1 MFAIAW
7 TGRRHPKNLIT
18 QGGVRCLR
26 ALLIQGLQGLQKSPK
41 ASHDLMRPA
50 IKPSFSGLAS
60 RSVSPDQLRQ
70 QIAELYSTPAMAAST
85 ASMSAP
91 KSRPSEAA
99 PAPGE
104 TLGQPSPFS
113 WQSLGSLLTPF
124 LRSRMPAASGDPTMM
139 FPLGNDPR
147 PLMIRFL
154 SN

>member
-26 ALLIQGLQGLQKSPK
+26 ALLIQGLQKSPK
-41 ASHDLMRPA
+41 ACHDLMRSA
-50 IKPSFSGLAS
+50 IKPSFSRLAT

-104 TLGQPSPFS
+104 TLGQPGPFS

-124 LRSRMPAASGDPTMM
+124 LRSRMLAASGHPTTM
-139 FPLGNDPR
+139 FPLGKDPR

-154 SN
+154 SNL